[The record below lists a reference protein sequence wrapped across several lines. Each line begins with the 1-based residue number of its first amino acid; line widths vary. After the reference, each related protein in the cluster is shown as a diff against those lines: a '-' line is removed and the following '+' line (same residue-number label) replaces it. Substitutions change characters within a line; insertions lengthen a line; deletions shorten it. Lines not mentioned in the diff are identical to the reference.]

1 MAINIGFRRAGIV
14 LVVAWL
20 VTVALGAAVVAVAQ
34 SGPVLEFDDQT
45 SDGYSVVLSEI
56 ALEHGGWVDVRN
68 DAGDVLWT
76 NRGYI
81 DLPYLEPGET
91 YSGRVSFERALDH
104 DQTLTAVLINDT
116 NRNRVYDEGVDTV
129 VRTQRAWIT
138 LQVRSDFDEGAE
150 GWAFVRSTDQSVND
164 YLREP
169 QAPEHRASDGSPGGY
184 IAASDDLNGPYW
196 DGQGNGLREWVAPAA
211 YLGDRE
217 NFYGGTF
224 SFMARGTVDW
234 ERCTAGTRYEDRS
247 TLEYR
252 VTFYSDDRALI
263 YEFKNPDYADAG
275 FNAEWRSAAPGVEWT
290 QYMVPLAA
298 PANVTERQHGTDDG
312 RWSYYVPA
320 ENAYYVDQLTERT
333 FRDVFSEIDRI
344 EIRAESVDS
353 LRGTDCEAAAAVD
366 EGHLDSVVLS
376 GSPPAEP
383 VGATPSTPAA
393 VTPPPTP
400 TTAESPAPEA
410 PETTVGSEPDPT
422 VTVADTP
429 GFTATLAVVALL
441 VTTLWAVRRGRG
453 RQR

>member
-1 MAINIGFRRAGIV
+1 MAINSGVRRAGTV

-20 VTVALGAAVVAVAQ
+20 VTGAFGVADVAIAQ
-34 SGPVLEFDDQT
+34 SGTVLEFDDQT
-45 SDGYSVVLSEI
+45 SDGYSVAFTEI

-76 NRGYI
+76 NRGYL

-91 YSGRVSFERALDH
+91 YGGRVFFETALDH
-104 DQTLTAVLINDT
+104 DQRLTAVLINDT
-116 NRNRVYDEGVDTV
+116 NQNRIYDAGVDTV

-138 LQVRSDFDEGAE
+138 LQVRSDFDAGAE

-169 QAPEHRASDGSPGGY
+169 QAAEHRASDGSPGGY

-196 DGQGNGLREWVAPAA
+196 DGQANGLREWIAPDA

-217 NFYGGTF
+217 HFYGGTL

-234 ERCTAGTRYEDRS
+234 QRCTAGTRYEDRA

-252 VTFYSDDRALI
+252 VTFYGDDRALI

-290 QYMVPLAA
+290 QYTIPLAA
-298 PANVTERQHGTDDG
+298 PANATERQHGTDDG

-383 VGATPSTPAA
+383 VAVTPSTPAA

-400 TTAESPAPEA
+400 TIAETPPPEA
-410 PETTVGSEPDPT
+410 SETTVGPDPET
-422 VTVADTP
+422 TTTADSP
-429 GFTATLAVVALL
+429 GFTATLAVVALI
-441 VTTLWAVRRGRG
+441 VTTLWAARRRSGG
-453 RQR
+453 QR